1 MYTKTTAIHTFA
13 EFLVD
18 YYLCSSNVFHFCDSL
33 PFDRDGSSNYVTILL
48 KSRKF
53 PIMTISIGVVTN
65 KKMKLK
71 HAVQVGE
78 IAAEVKNYAKSKPG
92 SLYFVDRRKR
102 SS

>member
-1 MYTKTTAIHTFA
+1 LKQGAII
-13 EFLVD
+13 
-18 YYLCSSNVFHFCDSL
+18 
-33 PFDRDGSSNYVTILL
+33 RI
-48 KSRKF
+48 SRKGVKKKF

-65 KKMKLK
+65 RKRKLK

-92 SLYFVDRRKR
+92 SLYFVDRRKK